1 MEALKIKHLEKSITP
16 EAFINELVRAKHKSL
31 VPEPTPGHLWEHEVG
46 CNHCGFSKQCADIC
60 EAINQRRK
68 LNCRDVVDFLLG
80 VKSLEDISY

>member
-1 MEALKIKHLEKSITP
+1 METLNIKHLEGSVNHH
-16 EAFINELVRAKHKSL
+16 AFINELVRAKHKSL
-31 VPEPTPGHLWEHEVG
+31 MPEITPGHLWEHEVA
-46 CNHCGFSKQCADIC
+46 CNNCGFSKQCADIC